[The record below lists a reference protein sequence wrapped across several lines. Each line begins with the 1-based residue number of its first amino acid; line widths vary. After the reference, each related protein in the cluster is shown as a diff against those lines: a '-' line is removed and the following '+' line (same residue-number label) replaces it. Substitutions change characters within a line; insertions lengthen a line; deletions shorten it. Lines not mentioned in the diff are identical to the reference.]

1 MNMKHPPDN
10 PTHDLEHYRELLLTK
25 RSELLENSRAKLE
38 TLVGPGGAAPEDLA
52 PVFHEQFI
60 ALRVNRLDYLK
71 LKLIDAALVR
81 MDDETYGT
89 CMDCEEPISVRR
101 LEAIPW
107 AHRCIA
113 CEERSVAVLEPET
126 SLKMAA

>member
-1 MNMKHPPDN
+1 MKQPATT
-10 PTHDLEHYRELLLTK
+10 PTKGLEHYRDLLLTK
-25 RSELLENSRAKLE
+25 KSELLSSSRANLD
-38 TLVGPGGAAPEDLA
+38 TLIGPGGSAPEDLA

-71 LKLIDAALVR
+71 LKRIDAALAR

-107 AHRCIA
+107 ADRCIG
-113 CEERSVAVLEPET
+113 CEERSVSVLEEAPPP
-126 SLKMAA
+126 LKMAA